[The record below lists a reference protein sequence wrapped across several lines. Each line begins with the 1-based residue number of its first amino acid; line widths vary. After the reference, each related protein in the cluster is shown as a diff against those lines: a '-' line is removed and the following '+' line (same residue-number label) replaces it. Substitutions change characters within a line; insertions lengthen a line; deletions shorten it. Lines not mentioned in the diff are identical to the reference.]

1 MPNKNLA
8 PRDQRIDD
16 ALDTAGVRH
25 RATLKQEWPLLLLL
39 VFFWGA
45 LWQDFSPGNLIFGAI
60 IALVIVNLFP
70 LPPVVLSGRL
80 NLWYCVKLFGW
91 FLGQVVAAS
100 VHVAWLAVVRGK
112 KTRSSVIAVPLRTD
126 SDLIVMTVGHVL
138 TLIPGSFVLDVDRS
152 SSTLYLHYIDVD
164 SAQEVAKARENIRD
178 IERRLIMAIGSQDE
192 YEAIKNECS
201 PRVRRTKEKP

>member
-1 MPNKNLA
+1 MPHKNMT

-39 VFFWGA
+39 IFVWGA
-45 LWQDFSPGNLIFGAI
+45 LWADFTPGNLLFGAI
-60 IALVIVNLFP
+60 IALVIVTLFP
-70 LPPVVLSGRL
+70 LPPVVLSGRI
-80 NLWYCVKLFGW
+80 NIWYCIKLFVW

-100 VHVAWLAVVRGK
+100 AHVAALALVRGK
-112 KTRSSVIAVPLRTD
+112 KTRSAVIAVPLRTD

-152 SSTLYLHYIDVD
+152 SSTLYLHYIDIN
-164 SAQEVAKARENIRD
+164 SAQDVEKARENIRD
-178 IERRLIMAIGSQDE
+178 IERRLIMAIGSHDE
-192 YEAIKNECS
+192 YEAIKSECS
-201 PRVRRTKEKP
+201 PSVRRKKARA

>member
-1 MPNKNLA
+1 MPTKDLS

-16 ALDTAGVRH
+16 ALDTSGVRH

-39 VFFWGA
+39 VFVWGA

>member
-39 VFFWGA
+39 VFVWGA

-80 NLWYCVKLFGW
+80 NLWYCVKLFVW
-91 FLGQVVAAS
+91 FLGQVIAAS

-112 KTRSSVIAVPLRTD
+112 QTRSSVIAVPLRTD

-164 SAQEVAKARENIRD
+164 SAREVEKARENIRD

>member
-16 ALDTAGVRH
+16 ALDTSGVRH

-39 VFFWGA
+39 VFVWGA

-112 KTRSSVIAVPLRTD
+112 KTRSSVIAVPLRTG

-164 SAQEVAKARENIRD
+164 SAQEVEKARENIRD

>member
-25 RATLKQEWPLLLLL
+25 RATLKQEWRLLLLL
-39 VFFWGA
+39 VFVWGA
-45 LWQDFSPGNLIFGAI
+45 LWQDFSPGNLIFGAV